1 MSRNWKLGLVAASFA
16 IAACDSNDT
25 PSPVVPEPDPTF
37 ELNVVHASPDAPAV
51 NVLLDGAVALSD
63 VDYKGVSGQLRLV
76 AGTATL
82 EVRAILPDG
91 SAVQVIP
98 PDPDPPVSIDFAAD
112 TVYTVIAVGKVAD
125 TGPTALQA
133 KIVTQPREPV
143 TAGNARVVV
152 VHGSPS
158 APAVDV
164 YVTAPGADLAAETP
178 LNEMTPLAFN
188 DDALGPVEVPAGS
201 YQVRITV
208 AGNADAVAFDSG
220 EITLNAGDD
229 IVAIAVDNTN
239 AGAGTVPGVGIPIP
253 VSLLLATPGGGA
265 ELLDVQTVA
274 DVRVTHAVPDAG
286 LVDVY
291 ANGAIVPALED
302 FDFTETRGPLGL
314 PAGGYVLQVAPADS
328 QNFVIN
334 SAGDET
340 TLENGVFYDVLAT
353 GSLADDNLGLL
364 AAADD
369 RRRLATAA
377 KLRVI
382 HGSPSTPDVDLYIV
396 DETVTDITDVA
407 PFAEDIP
414 FLFNSGY
421 LQVAAGTYNVY
432 ITPADSK
439 TIAIAAEGIPLDA
452 NGIYTAVARDP
463 VMPSTELGLILFD
476 DF

>member
-1 MSRNWKLGLVAASFA
+1 MFRTWKLGLVAASFA
-16 IAACDSNDT
+16 VAACDSNDT
-25 PSPVVPEPDPTF
+25 PAPIVPDPDPTF
-37 ELNVVHASPDAPAV
+37 ELNVVHASPDAPTV
-51 NVLLDGAVALSD
+51 NVLVDGAVALSD
-63 VDYKGVSGQLRLV
+63 VDYKGVSGQARFV
-76 AGTATL
+76 AGTYQLAI
-82 EVRAILPDG
+82 EAILPDA
-91 SAVQVIP
+91 STVQVIP
-98 PDPDPPVSIDFAAD
+98 PDPDPPLSIDFAGD
-112 TVYTVIAVGKVAD
+112 TIYTVLAVGKVAE
-125 TGPTALQA
+125 TGALGLQPKVIA
-133 KIVTQPREPV
+133 QPRTPV
-143 TAGNARVVV
+143 TAGNARVIA
-152 VHGSPS
+152 VHGAPS

-164 YVTAPGADLAAETP
+164 YVTAPGADLSAETP
-178 LNEMTPLAFN
+178 LNEATPLAFN
-188 DDALGPVEVPAGS
+188 DDELGPVEVPAGN
-201 YQVRITV
+201 YQIRITV

-220 EITLNAGDD
+220 EIALNDGDD

-239 AGAGTVPGVGIPIP
+239 AGAGTVPGAGIPIP
-253 VSLLLATPGGGA
+253 VSLLLATAGGGA
-265 ELLDVQTVA
+265 EVLDVQTVA

-314 PAGGYVLQVAPADS
+314 PAGGYVLQVAPADT

-334 SAGDET
+334 AAGDET

-353 GSLADDNLGLL
+353 GSIANNNLGLL
-364 AAADD
+364 ATADD

-382 HGSPSTPDVDLYIV
+382 HGSPGTAEVDLYIV

-432 ITPADSK
+432 ITPANLK
-439 TIAIAAEGIPLDA
+439 TIAIAAEGITLDA
-452 NGIYTAVARDP
+452 AGIYTAVARDP
-463 VMPSTELGLILFD
+463 VAPSTDLGLILFD